1 MILLM
6 NIATSNLYLD
16 GVSFLGNNSIFEK
29 WELSNFDKIIF
40 SLSLVIAVIAIV
52 IYLLKLVVVTIRLF
66 RGFWASLEDE
76 D

>member
-6 NIATSNLYLD
+6 NIATSHLYLD
-16 GVSFLGNNSIFEK
+16 GVSFLENNSIFEK
-29 WELSNFDKIIF
+29 WELSNFVKIIF